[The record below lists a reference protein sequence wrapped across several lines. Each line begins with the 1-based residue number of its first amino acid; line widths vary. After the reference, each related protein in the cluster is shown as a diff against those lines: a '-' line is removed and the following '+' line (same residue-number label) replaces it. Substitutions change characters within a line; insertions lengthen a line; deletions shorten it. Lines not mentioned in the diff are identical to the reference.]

1 MTPLDRL
8 TNRLSRLAGAAALAS
23 ALVTSPARA
32 ADPPT
37 PTATAEQLAEEAYQ
51 QHASGKEAEAIAT
64 YLRAYELSHAAA
76 ILFNVA
82 TIYDRKLRERG
93 LAEDFYRRYLGAPD
107 AEPELTRKATE
118 RLTALKK
125 EDEDEAEAKRAT
137 IVVAPVPTTT
147 RATSTPQPE
156 PPASPQ
162 PAPTA
167 LAPATSSGHTVRA
180 VGIVVGAVG
189 VIGVGAS
196 MVLGVLAKAK
206 NDDANAVCN
215 GATCANEN
223 GVALANQAGS
233 LASASTVTFVA
244 GLAFVGG
251 GVTMYLLAP
260 KNAASPVARIKIS
273 PEIGLDR
280 AGVSIGGR
288 F

>member
-1 MTPLDRL
+1 MTPLNR
-8 TNRLSRLAGAAALAS
+8 NRLSRVAGVAALALAFLS
-23 ALVTSPARA
+23 SPARA
-32 ADPPT
+32 DAPAA
-37 PTATAEQLAEEAYQ
+37 PTATAEQLAEQAYQ

-118 RLTALKK
+118 RLTSLKK
-125 EDEDEAEAKRAT
+125 EDEDEAEAKRAAV
-137 IVVAPVPTTT
+137 VVAPVPTTT
-147 RATSTPQPE
+147 PPAIAPQSE
-156 PPASPQ
+156 PPAASVVQ
-162 PAPTA
+162 PAPA
-167 LAPATSSGHTVRA
+167 AVASPASNGHTVRT
-180 VGIVVGAVG
+180 VGIVVGALG
-189 VIGVGAS
+189 VAGVGAS

-223 GVALANQAGS
+223 GVMLANQAGS

-244 GLAFVGG
+244 GLALVGG
-251 GVTMYLLAP
+251 GITTYLLAP
-260 KNAASPVARIKIS
+260 KDPASPMARIRIT
-273 PEIGLDR
+273 PEVGLDR
-280 AGVSIGGR
+280 AGVSIGGS